1 MRTERRG
8 AAHRQANRS
17 EPRGGSRTTRV
28 SITPEQERAY
38 DVAGII
44 LGAAFGLMFAIGL
57 M

>member
-1 MRTERRG
+1 MMTERRG

-17 EPRGGSRTTRV
+17 EPRGGSRTTRA
-28 SITPEQERAY
+28 SISPEQERAY
-38 DVAGII
+38 NAAGIV